1 MAQERGGQG
10 RVNERMNEAKDGK
23 VSEESG
29 EGAAP
34 ATVRP
39 ETECRDA
46 GQPTPQDPAGDPPQQ
61 KHAMNVV
68 LKRCLIAGAL
78 MAFCWALLA
87 ATKAYGVWIL
97 SGVAV
102 VLFALGYF
110 RKDKKLHWHI
120 DYLLQKTRISSIII
134 SESHERIECTIA
146 KALMRQFQCIVGFGS
161 GDCKCK
167 GHLFFLQRYQIL
179 GL

>member
-1 MAQERGGQG
+1 MKPTTKGSYVLIIKLLSAQTIKVGGL
-10 RVNERMNEAKDGK
+10 
-23 VSEESG
+23 G
-29 EGAAP
+29 EIYFP
-34 ATVRP
+34 
-39 ETECRDA
+39 A
-46 GQPTPQDPAGDPPQQ
+46 GQYAYVGS
-61 KHAMNVV
+61 AMGGFKSR
-68 LKRCLIAGAL
+68 LPH
-78 MAFCWALLA
+78 
-87 ATKAYGVWIL
+87 
-97 SGVAV
+97 
-102 VLFALGYF
+102 YF